1 MAVSCFEIAEAHSFS
16 MPRAVV
22 GSSFFFLSGAL
33 ATAWGLAFLT
43 LAATGGLAGLGL
55 VVFIVARAAGALAA
69 FGFAF
74 AVAFVAG
81 DFVGCGPAGFA
92 LRATRGVGVGAGAAA
107 FVCAAFGFGVVSGV
121 PGRGYSFVV
130 SVGTETLG
138 SDRSDGSAPRRLICP
153 SGVGETS

>member
-1 MAVSCFEIAEAHSFS
+1 MAVSCFEIAAAHSFS

-33 ATAWGLAFLT
+33 ATGWGLAFFT
-43 LAATGGLAGLGL
+43 LATGGLAALGL
-55 VVFIVARAAGALAA
+55 VVLAVVLAA

-107 FVCAAFGFGVVSGV
+107 FVGTAFGFGVVSGV
-121 PGRGYSFVV
+121 PGRGYSLVV